1 MLNNI
6 ILQKITIWKL
16 LKYLVFF
23 VNSRDEFQT
32 FFFPRIHLLKRRVP
46 KRTKLLNSFKT
57 MVFFFFLQNTF
68 KKWIIEQNPSLS

>member
-32 FFFPRIHLLKRRVP
+32 FFFPK
-46 KRTKLLNSFKT
+46 NSFIEET
-57 MVFFFFLQNTF
+57 SS
-68 KKWIIEQNPSLS
+68 KKD